1 MQRYSLII
9 QIQVL
14 RSANLGTKKKE
25 TLPKDLDRMPAA
37 HLAVESIESEVQEC
51 KTKFNTAKKQSQRK
65 LFTYDYKRK
74 KVLLVVLCGPVDF
87 MDLWTLWTCGPV
99 DSVDL

>member
-14 RSANLGTKKKE
+14 RNAKFGTKKKR
-25 TLPKDLDRMPAA
+25 TLPKNLDRMPAA
-37 HLAVESIESEVQEC
+37 HLAVESIDSEVQEC
-51 KTKFNTAKKQSQRK
+51 KTKFKAAKKQSQRK

-74 KVLLVVLCGPVDF
+74 TVLLDGAS
-87 MDLWTLWTCGPV
+87 TL
-99 DSVDL
+99 S